1 MTTESRVSELAAV
14 GQILEPIP
22 INPVRCKHARH
33 VGSNFGRQRL
43 LVRRCHMDGCSPVQH
58 VRLPC
63 AIREPLSKTAA
74 LSEIRIHRAM
84 EAHDVGNVRAK
95 CLSIC
100 RELRKQEEGVDA
112 NKV

>member
-1 MTTESRVSELAAV
+1 
-14 GQILEPIP
+14 
-22 INPVRCKHARH
+22 
-33 VGSNFGRQRL
+33 
-43 LVRRCHMDGCSPVQH
+43 MDGCSPVQH

-95 CLSIC
+95 CLSIR

-112 NKV
+112 NKVLSPNLPAEGGFELARVCEPVRPRGLTKEEVDLLGPDWQ